1 MDPKPRVLGDR
12 VVTTTAAITGFGSVI
27 IGWVKQAQRVGLV
40 DLGLVKSESEQR
52 SRCVALRRRQIRR
65 RCHITLKLESRKFEA
80 IY

>member
-12 VVTTTAAITGFGSVI
+12 VVTTAAAITGFGWVI
-27 IGWVKQAQRVGLV
+27 QAQRVGLV

-65 RCHITLKLESRKFEA
+65 RCHITLKCF
-80 IY
+80 I